1 MPISYLSLVSS
12 PSSLV
17 LLGLRGGGDAGGVLG
32 GSFFLLLLS
41 WLLDMENNLIDSEEH
56 TNTKLAYEYTESVL
70 KDVNKSIDSL
80 NTKMTTIIG
89 FSGVLLRFSA
99 DLSDNGYCL
108 YIKIAVCALL
118 AIDIGLCIIGLMP
131 SPCGDVVSPK
141 DLLDG
146 EWYYKS
152 DERCRHYIASAWK
165 GAIQQLELQARNK
178 RDCLRYAM
186 LSLASSTILF
196 AISIIMEAIAKS
208 DLTIE

>member
-1 MPISYLSLVSS
+1 
-12 PSSLV
+12 
-17 LLGLRGGGDAGGVLG
+17 
-32 GSFFLLLLS
+32 
-41 WLLDMENNLIDSEEH
+41 MENSLIDSEEH

-80 NTKMTTIIG
+80 NTKMTTVIG
-89 FSGVLLRFSA
+89 FSGVMLRFAA
-99 DLSDNGYCL
+99 DLSNDGYCL
-108 YIKIAVCALL
+108 YIKIAVCVLL

-131 SPCGDVVSPK
+131 SPCGDVVSPE

-165 GAIQQLELQARNK
+165 VAIQQLDIQLINK
-178 RDCLRYAM
+178 RNCLRYAM
-186 LSLASSTILF
+186 CSLALSIILF
-196 AISIIMEAIAKS
+196 AVSIIMEAIAKS

>member
-1 MPISYLSLVSS
+1 MVATPKVYLSLLS
-12 PSSLV
+12 PLCC
-17 LLGLRGGGDAGGVLG
+17 LGLLGGGDAGGVLG

-41 WLLDMENNLIDSEEH
+41 WLLDMEKNLIDSEEH
-56 TNTKLAYEYTESVL
+56 TNTKLAYEYTESIL

-80 NTKMTTIIG
+80 NTKMTTVIG

-99 DLSDNGYCL
+99 DLSNHGYCL
-108 YIKIAVCALL
+108 YIKIAVCTLL

-131 SPCGDVVSPK
+131 SPCGDVVSPE

-165 GAIQQLELQARNK
+165 AAIQQLDIQLINK
-178 RDCLRYAM
+178 RKCLRYAM
-186 LSLASSTILF
+186 WSLALSTILF
-196 AISIIMEAIAKS
+196 AVSIIMEAIAKS
-208 DLTIE
+208 DLTI